1 MRLYFS
7 YDQLN
12 LYGEYLFNIINIILK
27 TLYFSNFGSVL
38 LKDIEQIFHAFL
50 FDIKNYSPEVINI

>member
-7 YDQLN
+7 FDQLN

>member
-38 LKDIEQIFHAFL
+38 LKDIKQIFHAFL
-50 FDIKNYSPEVINI
+50 FNIKNYSPDVINI

>member
-38 LKDIEQIFHAFL
+38 LKDIKQIFHAFL
-50 FDIKNYSPEVINI
+50 FNIKNYSPEVINI

>member
-1 MRLYFS
+1 MRLHFS

-38 LKDIEQIFHAFL
+38 LKDIKQIFHAFL
-50 FDIKNYSPEVINI
+50 FNIKNY

>member
-1 MRLYFS
+1 MRLHFS

-38 LKDIEQIFHAFL
+38 LKDIKQIFHAFL
-50 FDIKNYSPEVINI
+50 FDIKIIHPR

>member
-1 MRLYFS
+1 MRLHFS

-38 LKDIEQIFHAFL
+38 LKDIKQIFHAFL